1 MLIGFSVGNYRS
13 FKDVVTLSM
22 VAAEEANDNDELD
35 KNNVFKVNQQF
46 SLLKSAAIYGA
57 NASGK
62 SNLILAFNFMRRFVM
77 NSAKLQI
84 TDKIDVEDFRLSTET
99 VDKPSFFEIVFQL
112 KNKTYRYGFEVT
124 QKRVVSEWLFC
135 TPRSRETKIFNRQ
148 GDKIEYSKNIEQ
160 GNMLKGLTKKNTL
173 FLSVAAQFND
183 SLAVE
188 IVSWFGR
195 LGVVSGL
202 NVELLKAITLE
213 YLSDRQ
219 DSDRQNLIDG
229 VTKLIKKLD
238 LSINNL
244 NLETETRKISLD
256 SLPQDLSD
264 VVRNIISHSSG
275 EIKSTTIKTYHPK
288 YDSTG
293 KIIELEIFDMDKH
306 ESDGTKKIFALSAP
320 ILDTLQK
327 GEVLVIDEL
336 DARLHPLMTR
346 NIIELFNS
354 QKTNPKNAQL
364 IFTTHDIN
372 LLSHKFLRRDQIWF
386 TEKNHQGATDLYSLV
401 EFADI
406 KNNDTFEKDYIQGR
420 YGAIPFIGDLSTI
433 IGR

>member
-22 VAAEEANDNDELD
+22 VAAEDACGNDELD

-84 TDKIDVEDFRLSTET
+84 TDKIDVEPFRLSTET

-148 GDKIEYSKNIEQ
+148 DDKIEYSKNIEQ
-160 GNMLKGLTKKNTL
+160 GNILRGLTKKNTL
-173 FLSVAAQFND
+173 FLSLAAQFNN

-188 IVSWFGR
+188 IVSWFSH
-195 LGVVSGL
+195 LGVVSWL
-202 NVELLKAITLE
+202 NVEFLKEITLE

-219 DSDRQNLIDG
+219 DLIDD

-238 LSINNL
+238 LSID
-244 NLETETRKISLD
+244 NLEIESRKISLD
-256 SLPQDLSD
+256 SLLQDLPD
-264 VVRNIISHSSG
+264 VVRNIISDSSG
-275 EIKSTTIKTYHPK
+275 EIKSATIKTYHPK

-293 KIIELEIFDMDKH
+293 KMIELEIFGMDNH
-306 ESDGTKKIFALSAP
+306 ESDGTKKILALSAP
-320 ILDTLQK
+320 ILDTLQR

-346 NIIELFNS
+346 SIIELFNS

-406 KNNDTFEKDYIQGR
+406 NNNTFDKDYIQGR

-433 IGR
+433 IGN

>member
-22 VAAEEANDNDELD
+22 VAAEDACGNDELD
-35 KNNVFKVNQQF
+35 KNNVFKVNQQI

-84 TDKIDVEDFRLSTET
+84 TDKIDVEHFRLSTET

-148 GDKIEYSKNIEQ
+148 DDKIEYSKNIEQ
-160 GNMLKGLTKKNTL
+160 GNILRGLTKKNTL
-173 FLSVAAQFND
+173 FLSLAAQFNN

-188 IVSWFGR
+188 IVSWFSH
-195 LGVVSGL
+195 LGVVSYL
-202 NVELLKAITLE
+202 DMDSLKAITLE
-213 YLSDRQ
+213 HLSNRQ
-219 DSDRQNLIDG
+219 DLIDD

-238 LSINNL
+238 LSID
-244 NLETETRKISLD
+244 NLEIESRKISSD
-256 SLPQDLSD
+256 SLLQDLPD

-275 EIKSTTIKTYHPK
+275 EIKSATIKTTIRTYHPK

-293 KIIELEIFDMDKH
+293 KMIELEIFDMEKH
-306 ESDGTKKIFALSAP
+306 ESDGTKKILVLSAP
-320 ILDTLQK
+320 ILDTLQR

-346 NIIELFNS
+346 SIIELFNS

-406 KNNDTFEKDYIQGR
+406 NNNNTFEKDYIQGR
-420 YGAIPFIGDLSTI
+420 YGAIPFIGNLSTI
-433 IGR
+433 IGN

>member
-22 VAAEEANDNDELD
+22 VAAEDACGNDELD

-62 SNLILAFNFMRRFVM
+62 SNLILAFNFVRWFVM

-160 GNMLKGLTKKNTL
+160 GNILRGLTKKNTL
-173 FLSVAAQFND
+173 FLSLAAQFNN

-188 IVSWFGR
+188 IVSWFSH
-195 LGVVSGL
+195 LGVVSYL
-202 NVELLKAITLE
+202 DMELLKAITLE
-213 YLSDRQ
+213 NLSNRQ
-219 DSDRQNLIDG
+219 DLIDD

-238 LSINNL
+238 LSID
-244 NLETETRKISLD
+244 NLEIESRKISSD
-256 SLPQDLSD
+256 SLLQDLPD

-275 EIKSTTIKTYHPK
+275 EIKSATIKTTIRTYHPK

-293 KIIELEIFDMDKH
+293 KMIELEIFDMDKH
-306 ESDGTKKIFALSAP
+306 ESDGTKKILALSAP
-320 ILDTLQK
+320 ILDTLQR

-346 NIIELFNS
+346 SIIELFNS

-406 KNNDTFEKDYIQGR
+406 NNNTFEKDYIQGR

-433 IGR
+433 IGN

>member
-22 VAAEEANDNDELD
+22 VAAEDACGNDELD

-62 SNLILAFNFMRRFVM
+62 SNLILAFNFVRWFVM

-84 TDKIDVEDFRLSTET
+84 TDKIDVEPFRLNTET

-148 GDKIEYSKNIEQ
+148 DDKIEYSKNIEQ
-160 GNMLKGLTKKNTL
+160 GNILRGLTKKNTL
-173 FLSVAAQFND
+173 FLSLAAQFNN

-188 IVSWFGR
+188 IVSWFSR
-195 LGVVSGL
+195 LGVVSYL
-202 NVELLKAITLE
+202 DVELLKAITLE
-213 YLSDRQ
+213 HLSNRQ
-219 DSDRQNLIDG
+219 DLIDD

-238 LSINNL
+238 LSID
-244 NLETETRKISLD
+244 NLEIESRKISSD
-256 SLPQDLSD
+256 SLLQDLPD

-275 EIKSTTIKTYHPK
+275 EIKSATIKTTIRTYHPK

-293 KIIELEIFDMDKH
+293 KMIELEIFDMDKH
-306 ESDGTKKIFALSAP
+306 ESDGTKKILALSAP
-320 ILDTLQK
+320 ILDTLQR

-346 NIIELFNS
+346 SIIELFNS

-406 KNNDTFEKDYIQGR
+406 NNNNTFEKDYIQGR

-433 IGR
+433 IGN

>member
-22 VAAEEANDNDELD
+22 VAAEDACSNDELD

-84 TDKIDVEDFRLSTET
+84 TDKIDVEPFRLSTET
-99 VDKPSFFEIVFQL
+99 VDKPSFFEVVFQL

-148 GDKIEYSKNIEQ
+148 DDKIEYSKNIEQ
-160 GNMLKGLTKKNTL
+160 GNILRGLTKKNTL
-173 FLSVAAQFND
+173 FLSLAAQFNN

-188 IVSWFGR
+188 IVSWFSH
-195 LGVVSGL
+195 LGVVSWL
-202 NVELLKAITLE
+202 NVEFLKEITLE

-219 DSDRQNLIDG
+219 DLIDD

-238 LSINNL
+238 LSID
-244 NLETETRKISLD
+244 NLEIESRKISLD
-256 SLPQDLSD
+256 SLLQDLPD
-264 VVRNIISHSSG
+264 VVRNIISDSSG
-275 EIKSTTIKTYHPK
+275 EIKSATIKTYHPK

-293 KIIELEIFDMDKH
+293 KMIELEIFGMDNH
-306 ESDGTKKIFALSAP
+306 ESDGTKKILALSAP
-320 ILDTLQK
+320 ILDTLQR

-346 NIIELFNS
+346 SIIELFNS

-406 KNNDTFEKDYIQGR
+406 NNNTFDKDYIQGR

-433 IGR
+433 IGN

>member
-22 VAAEEANDNDELD
+22 VAAEDACSNDELD

-84 TDKIDVEDFRLSTET
+84 TDKIDVEPFRLSTET

-148 GDKIEYSKNIEQ
+148 DDKIEYSKNIEQ
-160 GNMLKGLTKKNTL
+160 GNILRGLTKKNTL
-173 FLSVAAQFND
+173 FLSLAAQFNN

-188 IVSWFGR
+188 IVSWFSH
-195 LGVVSGL
+195 LGVVSWL
-202 NVELLKAITLE
+202 NVEFLKEITLE

-219 DSDRQNLIDG
+219 DLIDD

-238 LSINNL
+238 LSID
-244 NLETETRKISLD
+244 NLEIESRKISLD
-256 SLPQDLSD
+256 SLLQDLPD
-264 VVRNIISHSSG
+264 VVRNIISDSSG
-275 EIKSTTIKTYHPK
+275 EIKSATIKTYHPK

-293 KIIELEIFDMDKH
+293 KMIELEIFGMDNH
-306 ESDGTKKIFALSAP
+306 ESDGTKKILALSAP
-320 ILDTLQK
+320 ILDTLQR

-346 NIIELFNS
+346 SIIELFNS

-406 KNNDTFEKDYIQGR
+406 NNNTFDKDYIQGR

-433 IGR
+433 IGN

>member
-22 VAAEEANDNDELD
+22 VAAEDACGNDELD

-62 SNLILAFNFMRRFVM
+62 SNLILAFNFVRWFVM

-84 TDKIDVEDFRLSTET
+84 TDKIDVEPFRLNTET

-148 GDKIEYSKNIEQ
+148 DDKIEYSKNIEQ
-160 GNMLKGLTKKNTL
+160 GNILRGLTKKNTL
-173 FLSVAAQFND
+173 FLSLAAQFNN

-188 IVSWFGR
+188 IVSWFSH

-202 NVELLKAITLE
+202 NVELLKEITLE
-213 YLSDRQ
+213 YLYDRQ
-219 DSDRQNLIDG
+219 DLIDD

-238 LSINNL
+238 LSID
-244 NLETETRKISLD
+244 NLEIESRKISSD
-256 SLPQDLSD
+256 SLLQDLPD

-275 EIKSTTIKTYHPK
+275 EIKSATIKTYHPK

-293 KIIELEIFDMDKH
+293 KMIELEIFDMDKH
-306 ESDGTKKIFALSAP
+306 ESDGTKKILALSAP
-320 ILDTLQK
+320 ILDTLQR

-336 DARLHPLMTR
+336 DARLHPSMTR
-346 NIIELFNS
+346 SIIELFNS

-433 IGR
+433 IGN

>member
-22 VAAEEANDNDELD
+22 VAAEEACGNDELD

-62 SNLILAFNFMRRFVM
+62 SNLILAFNFVRWFVM

-84 TDKIDVEDFRLSTET
+84 TDKIDVEPFRLSTET

-160 GNMLKGLTKKNTL
+160 GNILRGLTKKNTL
-173 FLSVAAQFND
+173 FLSLAAQFNN

-188 IVSWFGR
+188 IVSWFSH

-202 NVELLKAITLE
+202 NVELLKEITLE

-219 DSDRQNLIDG
+219 DLIYD

-238 LSINNL
+238 LSIDNL

-256 SLPQDLSD
+256 SFPQDLQD
-264 VVRNIISHSSG
+264 VVRNIISDSSG
-275 EIKSTTIKTYHPK
+275 EIKSATIKTYHPK

-293 KIIELEIFDMDKH
+293 KMIELEIFDMDNH

-320 ILDTLQK
+320 ILDTLQR

-406 KNNDTFEKDYIQGR
+406 NNNNTLEKDYIQGR

-433 IGR
+433 IGN